1 MFDESESVHVAHERS
16 LALAALAASQHV
28 APTTSV
34 DDLALDVWE
43 SDEELDAFLDDV
55 RSSRHADVA

>member
-1 MFDESESVHVAHERS
+1 MFDESDSARVTDERS
-16 LALAALAASQHV
+16 LMLDALATSQDV
-28 APTTSV
+28 VPTASV

>member
-1 MFDESESVHVAHERS
+1 MFDESNSAPVARERS
-16 LALAALAASQHV
+16 LTLDALAMSQGV
-28 APTTSV
+28 APTASV

-55 RSSRHADVA
+55 CSSRHADVA

>member
-1 MFDESESVHVAHERS
+1 MFDESESAHFAHERS
-16 LALAALAASQHV
+16 LTLDVLATSQGV

-34 DDLALDVWE
+34 NELALDVWE

-55 RSSRHADVA
+55 RSSRRADVA

>member
-1 MFDESESVHVAHERS
+1 MFDESDSADVALERS
-16 LALAALAASQHV
+16 LALDALATSQDV
-28 APTTSV
+28 MPTTSV

-55 RSSRHADVA
+55 RRSRHADVA